1 MHNKFIS
8 TFPALEKSDHSES
21 DRKLIRAHWLV
32 GNIGRNSSKHLNII
46 THAWSEER
54 VKGRVGWG
62 MRGKREK
69 VKKEKMRNKGNV
81 SVSKVKYVVHY
92 S

>member
-54 VKGRVGWG
+54 TKGRVG
-62 MRGKREK
+62 KDEKIREN
-69 VKKEKMRNKGNV
+69 EKYKICEHFI
-81 SVSKVKYVVHY
+81 S
-92 S
+92 